1 MGKHPPLRHD
11 FTPLEIII
19 ACKQG
24 SRMLILFGLAR
35 VTLRYPRTEKNGWAV
50 ALAHVTEDGDNKMAT
65 NLVNHA
71 PRLTSVDK
79 TYSDLPPAVAEALEH
94 ESLTTTYPTGAVLF
108 AEGQSPRG
116 VFIVRRGKVKLSI
129 CGSDGRTLILRMVEP
144 GLLLGVA
151 AVVTG
156 CTYEATA
163 ETQEPSEISFLR
175 HSDLLR
181 LMRLHGELALWV
193 TQQISAD
200 YASTCREIRDL
211 ILSDSASEKLAR
223 LLVGWL
229 DQNTEARNPSQMKLA
244 LTHEEIGQ
252 MIGTSRETVSRLF
265 AGFKKQRLIQQNGS
279 TLVIPNRVALESLIT
294 A

>member
-1 MGKHPPLRHD
+1 MAAH
-11 FTPLEIII
+11 I
-19 ACKQG
+19 ANSIQRLG
-24 SRMLILFGLAR
+24 S
-35 VTLRYPRTEKNGWAV
+35 
-50 ALAHVTEDGDNKMAT
+50 
-65 NLVNHA
+65 
-71 PRLTSVDK
+71 SDK
-79 TYSDLPPAVAEALEH
+79 TLCDLSPAVADALEH

-129 CGSDGRTLILRMVEP
+129 CGSDGRTLILRMVDP
-144 GLLLGVA
+144 GCLLGVA
-151 AVVTG
+151 AVVSG

-181 LMRLHGELALWV
+181 FMHLHGELALWV

-211 ILSDSASEKLAR
+211 ILSESASEKLAR

-229 DQNTEARNPSQMKLA
+229 DQNSEAKNPSQMKLA

-265 AGFKKQRLIQQNGS
+265 AGFKKQRLIQQSGS
-279 TLVIPNRVALESLIT
+279 TLVIPSRMALESLIT

>member
-1 MGKHPPLRHD
+1 MAAHISNNVQR
-11 FTPLEIII
+11 F
-19 ACKQG
+19 G
-24 SRMLILFGLAR
+24 SSD
-35 VTLRYPRTEKNGWAV
+35 RTF
-50 ALAHVTEDGDNKMAT
+50 
-65 NLVNHA
+65 
-71 PRLTSVDK
+71 
-79 TYSDLPPAVAEALEH
+79 SDLSPAVADSLEH

-116 VFIVRRGKVKLSI
+116 VFIVRRGKIKLSI

-144 GLLLGVA
+144 GCLLGVA
-151 AVVTG
+151 AVVSG
-156 CTYEATA
+156 CAYEATA

-229 DQNTEARNPSQMKLA
+229 DQNSEARNPTQMKLA

-265 AGFKKQRLIQQNGS
+265 AGFKKQHLIQQTGS
-279 TLVIPNRVALESLIT
+279 TLVIPSRVALESLIT

>member
-1 MGKHPPLRHD
+1 
-11 FTPLEIII
+11 
-19 ACKQG
+19 
-24 SRMLILFGLAR
+24 
-35 VTLRYPRTEKNGWAV
+35 
-50 ALAHVTEDGDNKMAT
+50 MAT
-65 NLVNHA
+65 QIVNHTQKFA
-71 PRLTSVDK
+71 AADKAFCDFPQSVAD
-79 TYSDLPPAVAEALEH
+79 ALEQ
-94 ESLTTTYPTGAVLF
+94 EAVTTTYPTGAVLF

-129 CGSDGRTLILRMVEP
+129 CGSDGRTLILRIVEAGCP
-144 GLLLGVA
+144 LGVA
-151 AVVTG
+151 AVVSG
-156 CTYEATA
+156 RQYEATA
-163 ETQEPSEISFLR
+163 ETQEPCEISFLR
-175 HSDLLR
+175 QSDLLR
-181 LMRLHGELALWV
+181 LMRLNGEIALWV
-193 TQQISAD
+193 TQHISQD
-200 YASTCREIRDL
+200 YACTCREIRDL

-265 AGFKKQRLIQQNGS
+265 AAFKKQRLIQQNGC

>member
-1 MGKHPPLRHD
+1 MATH
-11 FTPLEIII
+11 IIKN
-19 ACKQG
+19 AQK
-24 SRMLILFGLAR
+24 
-35 VTLRYPRTEKNGWAV
+35 VTAAEKN
-50 ALAHVTEDGDNKMAT
+50 
-65 NLVNHA
+65 
-71 PRLTSVDK
+71 P
-79 TYSDLPPAVAEALEH
+79 SDLSPVIAAALEQ
-94 ESLTTTYPTGAVLF
+94 EAITTTYPTGAVLF

-116 VFIVRRGKVKLSI
+116 VFIVRRGRVKLSI
-129 CGSDGRTLILRMVEP
+129 CGSDGRTLILRIVEP
-144 GLLLGVA
+144 GCPLGVA
-151 AVVTG
+151 AAVSG
-156 CTYEATA
+156 RPYEATA

-175 HSDLLR
+175 QSDLLR

-193 TQQISAD
+193 TQHISAD

-229 DQNTEARNPSQMKLA
+229 DQNTQARNPSQMKLA

-265 AGFKKQRLIQQNGS
+265 AGFKKQRLIQQSGS